1 MDRRVTLTVKGAEKR
16 DAGRGVARLPESAR
30 RALGVLSG
38 DTVVI
43 EGERPTVSKVWPAG
57 GEEGIIRIDA
67 DTRANA
73 GVNIGE
79 TVTVSQI
86 SVAEAEPG
94 SRRSST
100 RFQAPSADGFVRGRR
115 AA

>member
-16 DAGRGVARLPESAR
+16 DAGRGVARVPESAR

-57 GEEGIIRIDA
+57 GEEGVIRIDA

-79 TVTVSQI
+79 TVTV
-86 SVAEAEPG
+86 
-94 SRRSST
+94 
-100 RFQAPSADGFVRGRR
+100 VRPR
-115 AA
+115 